1 LSSKPDEILDEIC
14 SQLGTSR
21 KILPEPVV
29 NAASAL
35 IEAGKT
41 YVAKELIR
49 FFINLLR
56 EIGKI
61 QRELEEEYGIALGAL
76 GHVLYPPIP
85 PTPPGG

>member
-1 LSSKPDEILDEIC
+1 LSVKPSEILDEIC
-14 SQLGTSR
+14 SELGISR
-21 KILPEPVV
+21 KLLPEPVV
-29 NAASAL
+29 NAALAL

-56 EIGKI
+56 EIGEI
-61 QRELEEEYGIALGAL
+61 QRELEEEYGIVLGAL

-85 PTPPGG
+85 PTPPGS

>member
-14 SQLGTSR
+14 SEFRISR
-21 KILPEPVV
+21 KLLPEPIV
-29 NAASAL
+29 NAALAL
-35 IEAGKT
+35 IEVGKT
-41 YVAKELIR
+41 DVARELIR

-56 EIGKI
+56 EIGEI

-85 PTPPGG
+85 PTPPEG